1 MRWGLLVRIS
11 DARDDDEE
19 GVGRQEKDGR
29 REVERRGGQVVKLY
43 RENSVSAFKR
53 RVITLPDGTRARRV
67 VRPEFRTALGDL
79 YDGNLIDALMVYDLD
94 RFVRDPRDLEDA
106 IDVAEEAGRPIAS
119 VTGSLD
125 LSTDHGIMLARMM
138 VAHANQ
144 SSRDTSRRVKRMHIG
159 LAEEGKPSGGRRA
172 YGYDKYRLE
181 VVPDEAAV
189 IRELARRRLAGEGW
203 VSLVRDLNRR
213 GIPAASGGRWSL
225 SSIRSVLMNPHVA
238 GIRTLRGEETADG
251 TWEPI
256 LDRGTWEQLRALAAV
271 RRPPSRRYLLS
282 GIARCG
288 LCGGGLG
295 GRPIKGV
302 PVYRCA
308 NPDCL
313 RITRRMAPLDEYVTG
328 AVIGMLAD
336 LDLSDAPARSPD
348 TIGEIAA
355 LTRRRNAVVAAF
367 ADIGGDDPMELRR
380 ALAELDGQIDRL
392 RKQTAGGQR
401 TRLLAG
407 HVGVSRA
414 DWDAL
419 PLDTRRAVVA
429 SLVTVT
435 VGRSKRGRV
444 PFDVSSVRIQPV

>member
-53 RVITLPDGTRARRV
+53 RVITLPDGTRGLRV
-67 VRPEFRTALGDL
+67 IRPQFRAALGDL
-79 YDGNLIDALMVYDLD
+79 YDGKLIDALMVYDLD

-106 IDVAEEAGRPIAS
+106 IDVAEPTGRPIAS

-144 SSRDTSRRVKRMHIG
+144 SSRDTSRRVKRMHVG

-181 VVPDEAAV
+181 VVPHEAE
-189 IRELARRRLAGEGW
+189 IIHELARRRLAGESW

-225 SSIRSVLMNPHVA
+225 SSVRSVLMNPHVA
-238 GIRTLRGEETADG
+238 GIRTLRGEETATG
-251 TWEPI
+251 IWEPI
-256 LDRGTWEQLRALAAV
+256 LDRDTWEQLHALATIY
-271 RRPPSRRYLLS
+271 RPPSRRFLLS

-288 LCGGGLG
+288 LCGSGLG
-295 GRPIKGV
+295 GRADTSR
-302 PVYRCA
+302 YRCS
-308 NPDCL
+308 NPDCMHIN
-313 RITRRMAPLDEYVTG
+313 RKMEPLDEYVTG
-328 AVIGMLAD
+328 VAVGMLAD
-336 LDLSDAPARSPD
+336 LDLSDTPTRSPD
-348 TIGEIAA
+348 TAGEVAA

-367 ADIGGDDPMELRR
+367 ADIGGDDPLELRR

-392 RKQTAGGQR
+392 RKQTASGQR
-401 TRLLAG
+401 TRLLAKY
-407 HVGVSRA
+407 VGISR
-414 DWDAL
+414 DGWDAL
-419 PLDTRRAVVA
+419 PLDTRRAVLAELVV
-429 SLVTVT
+429 VTVH
-435 VGRSKRGRV
+435 RSKRGRV
-444 PFDVSSVRIQPV
+444 PFDVAAIDITPAY